1 MLIVYQIRSH
11 HHKTIDLSN
20 EECPLCK
27 EKTTL
32 QMHMMQKYTWWFGPM
47 APANKYAVLEC
58 QSCQKTIPNKLWT
71 DEFDAIY
78 AKNKATIKTPLRM
91 WRGLIVIPSIFL
103 ILYIT
108 IKLGIKNPLGLRDD
122 TQTLSE
128 VSEAVKNVKVN
139 DVYFASM
146 IEGSRMT
153 NYKVIKITRIE
164 DDKAYIK
171 IYPEP
176 YQNFQDMYD
185 IEKADLDE
193 SKFSVEEKIIQLEG
207 FKANQNLTEY
217 KENNFIAFGRVQ
229 GKIK

>member
-11 HHKTIDLSN
+11 HHKTIDLPN
-20 EECPLCK
+20 EECPICK

-32 QMHMMQKYTWWFGPM
+32 QMHMMQKYMWWIGPM

-58 QSCQKTIPNKLWT
+58 QSCQKTIPNRLWT

-78 AKNKATIKTPLRM
+78 TQNKVTIKTPFRM

-103 ILYIT
+103 ILYIS
-108 IKLGIKNPLGLRDD
+108 IKLGVKNPLGLRDD

-153 NYKVIKITRIE
+153 NFKVIKITKIE
-164 DDKAYIK
+164 NDKAYIK

-193 SKFSVEEKIIQLEG
+193 SKFSKEEKIIQLEG
-207 FKANQNLTEY
+207 FKANQNLVEY
-217 KENNFIAFGRVQ
+217 KEDNFIAFGRVQ
-229 GKIK
+229 GEIK

>member
-1 MLIVYQIRSH
+1 MDNFYY
-11 HHKTIDLSN
+11 HHKTIDLPN

-58 QSCQKTIPNKLWT
+58 QNWQKTIPNRLWT
-71 DEFDAIY
+71 DKFDAIY
-78 AKNKATIKTPLRM
+78 TQNKASIKTPFRM

-103 ILYIT
+103 ILYIS
-108 IKLGIKNPLGLRDD
+108 IKLGVKNPLGLRDD

-128 VSEAVKNVKVN
+128 VSQAVKNVKVN

-153 NYKVIKITRIE
+153 NFKVIKITKIE

-185 IEKADLDE
+185 IEKEDLDE
-193 SKFSVEEKIIQLEG
+193 SKFSKEEKIIQLQG
-207 FKANQNLTEY
+207 FKANQNLVEY
-217 KENNFIAFGRVQ
+217 KKDNFIAFGRVQ
-229 GKIK
+229 GEIK